1 MYTLY
6 AKRYTLVYT
15 RYELRLTEKKIT
27 KKKEEDKYL
36 MLGTK
41 EIKINLNGKVINIE
55 TGKIAKQS
63 AGSIV
68 VSCEGTIVL
77 VTANSSK
84 EPREGI
90 DFFPLMVDY
99 EEKFY
104 AAGKIP
110 GGFFKREG
118 RPSKN
123 AILTS
128 RLIDRPLRPL
138 FPKEY
143 RNDVQVIATVLSYD
157 QKNSPDILAIIG
169 ASAALWISDIPFQC
183 PIGAV
188 RIGLIKN
195 EFIVNPSP
203 EELENT
209 ELDLIIAGTKDSI
222 IMMEGEAKE
231 VSEENV
237 LKAIGIAQE
246 AIKTIIEGQ
255 EKLADILGKSNI
267 KEEKQYSETAELE
280 DNFRKEIKNLYG
292 KEIKKS
298 MCITEKK
305 ERENTLKN
313 ISNQIIEKLSVE
325 GDNLSLL
332 KNAYDE
338 VYKETVRNLIM
349 EEKIRVDGRKL
360 GEIRPINCETGVLPR
375 VHGSAL
381 FTRGETQALVITTL
395 GTVKDKQFIDTLEDD
410 TSERFYLHYN
420 FPPFSVGEVRPR
432 RGQSR
437 REIGHGSL
445 AEMALKA
452 VIPTEEKFPY
462 TIRIVSEIL
471 ESNGSSSMASVCGG
485 SLSLFDAGVPIEKP
499 VAGVAMGLVKEDEKV
514 EILTDILGLED
525 HYGDMD
531 FKATGTDQGITAIQ
545 MDLKIAGVSKDT
557 MQDVLQRS
565 KEARL
570 FILDVMNKTMSKPKE
585 ELSDYAPKILLINV
599 DPSKIGMVIGPGG
612 KNIKKIIEITG
623 ASVDIK
629 DDGEVFIAAID
640 GDTLKQAKKM
650 IEDLVREAKVGETYE
665 GRVTRTTNF
674 GAFVEIFP
682 GREGLVHISKLSHER
697 IKRVEDVVRV
707 NDSILVKCIGID
719 NQGRVDL
726 RKMDSDENNI
736 VNNDIDKNNEN
747 LD

>member
-1 MYTLY
+1 MS
-6 AKRYTLVYT
+6 
-15 RYELRLTEKKIT
+15 EF
-27 KKKEEDKYL
+27 
-36 MLGTK
+36 K
-41 EIKINLNGKVINIE
+41 EIKINLNGKIINIE
-55 TGKIAKQS
+55 TGKMAKQS

-68 VSCEGTIVL
+68 VSCEGTVVL
-77 VTANSSK
+77 VTANSTK

-138 FPKEY
+138 FPKGY

-157 QKNSPDILAIIG
+157 QKNLPDILAMIG
-169 ASAALWISDIPFQC
+169 ASTALWISDIPFQG

-188 RIGLIKN
+188 RVGLVEN
-195 EFIVNPSP
+195 EFIVNPGP
-203 EELENT
+203 QELENT
-209 ELDLIIAGTKDSI
+209 ELNLIIAGTKDSI

-231 VSEENV
+231 VSEEII

-255 EKLADILGKSNI
+255 KKLADILGKSNL
-267 KEEKQYSETAELE
+267 KEEKQYSETAELAG
-280 DNFRKEIKNLYG
+280 NYGKEIKNLYE
-292 KEIKKS
+292 KEIKEAV
-298 MCITEKK
+298 CINEKK
-305 ERENTLKN
+305 EREDSLKDIFN
-313 ISNQIIEKLSVE
+313 KIIEKLSTE
-325 GDNLSLL
+325 EDNLPLL
-332 KNAYDE
+332 KNIYDE
-338 VYKETVRNLIM
+338 ACKEAVRGLIIKD
-349 EEKIRVDGRKL
+349 KIRVDGRKL
-360 GEIRPINCETGVLPR
+360 DEVRTISCETGVLPR

-381 FTRGETQALVITTL
+381 FTRGQTQALVITTL
-395 GTVKDKQFIDTLEDD
+395 GTVKDRQFIDTLEEES
-410 TSERFYLHYN
+410 SERFYLHYN

-452 VIPTEEKFPY
+452 LIPSEEEFPY

-485 SLSLFDAGVPIEKP
+485 SLSLFDAGVPLKRPI
-499 VAGVAMGLVKEDEKV
+499 AGIAMGLIKEDENV
-514 EILTDILGLED
+514 EILTDILGIED

-531 FKATGTDQGITAIQ
+531 FKAAGTSEGITAIQ
-545 MDLKIAGVSKDT
+545 MDLKITGISKNALSDI
-557 MQDVLQRS
+557 LERS
-565 KEARL
+565 KKARL
-570 FILDVMNKTMSKPKE
+570 YILDKMNEAMSKPKDN
-585 ELSDYAPKILLINV
+585 LSEYAPKISVINV
-599 DPSKIGMVIGPGG
+599 DPTKIGMVIGPSG
-612 KNIKKIIEITG
+612 KNIKRIIEVTG
-623 ASVDIK
+623 ASIDIK
-629 DDGEVFIAAID
+629 DDGEIFIASPD
-640 GDTLKQAKKM
+640 EKSLNQAKKM
-650 IEDLVREAKVGETYE
+650 IEDMVREAKVGETYE

-682 GREGLVHISKLSHER
+682 GKEGLVHISKLSHKR
-697 IKRVEDVVRV
+697 IGRVEDVVRV
-707 NDSILVKCIGID
+707 NDDILVKCIGID
-719 NQGRVDL
+719 SQGRIDL
-726 RKMDSDENNI
+726 RKMDTDENNI
-736 VNNDIDKNNEN
+736 VNNDIDKKNEKY
-747 LD
+747 D

>member
-1 MYTLY
+1 
-6 AKRYTLVYT
+6 
-15 RYELRLTEKKIT
+15 
-27 KKKEEDKYL
+27 
-36 MLGTK
+36 MLGCK
-41 EIKINLNGKVINIE
+41 EIKINLNGKIINVE

-68 VSCEGTIVL
+68 VSCEGTVVL
-77 VTANSSK
+77 VTVNSSK
-84 EPREGI
+84 EPREGT

-138 FPKEY
+138 FPEGYK
-143 RNDVQVIATVLSYD
+143 NDVQVIATVLSYD
-157 QKNSPDILAIIG
+157 QKNLPDMLAMIG
-169 ASAALWISDIPFQC
+169 ASTALWISDIPFQG
-183 PIGAV
+183 PIGGV
-188 RIGLIKN
+188 RIGLVEN
-195 EFIVNPSP
+195 EFIVNPGP

-209 ELDLIIAGTKDSI
+209 ELNLIIAGTKDSI

-231 VSEENV
+231 VPEEII

-267 KEEKQYSETAELE
+267 KEEKQYSETAELA
-280 DNFRKEIKNLYG
+280 DNYRKEIKNLYE

-298 MCITEKK
+298 ICINEKK
-305 ERENTLKN
+305 EREDLLKD
-313 ISNQIIEKLSVE
+313 ILNQIIEKLSIE
-325 GDNLSLL
+325 EDNLTLL
-332 KNAYDE
+332 KNVYDE
-338 VYKETVRNLIM
+338 ICKEAVRELIIK
-349 EEKIRVDGRKL
+349 EKIRVDGRKL
-360 GEIRPINCETGVLPR
+360 DEIRLISCETGVLPR

-381 FTRGETQALVITTL
+381 FTRGQTQALVVTTL
-395 GTVKDKQFIDTLEDD
+395 GTVKDKQFIDTLEEES
-410 TSERFYLHYN
+410 SERFYLHYN

-452 VIPTEEKFPY
+452 LIPSEEEFPY

-485 SLSLFDAGVPIEKP
+485 SLSLFDAGVPLKRPI
-499 VAGVAMGLVKEDEKV
+499 AGIAMGLVKEDENV
-514 EILTDILGLED
+514 EILTDILGIED
-525 HYGDMD
+525 YYGDMD
-531 FKATGTDQGITAIQ
+531 FKVAGSSEGITAIQ
-545 MDLKIAGVSKDT
+545 MDLKIAGISKNTLSDI
-557 MQDVLQRS
+557 LKRS

-570 FILDVMNKTMSKPKE
+570 YILEKMNKTISKSRE
-585 ELSDYAPKILLINV
+585 NLSVYAPKISVINV
-599 DPSKIGMVIGPGG
+599 DPTKIGMVIGPSG
-612 KNIKKIIEITG
+612 KNIKRIIEVTG
-623 ASVDIK
+623 ASIDIK
-629 DDGEVFIAAID
+629 DDGEIFIAAID
-640 GDTLKQAKKM
+640 EKSMSQARKM
-650 IEDLVREAKVGETYE
+650 IEAMVREAKVGETYE
-665 GRVTRTTNF
+665 GKVTRTTNF

-682 GREGLVHISKLSHER
+682 GKEGLVHISKLSHKR
-697 IKRVEDVVRV
+697 IGRVEDVVRV
-707 NDSILVKCIGID
+707 NDNILVKVIGID

-726 RKMDSDENNI
+726 RKMDSDENDI
-736 VNNDIDKNNEN
+736 ENNDIDKKNEKY
-747 LD
+747 D

>member
-1 MYTLY
+1 MTYQS
-6 AKRYTLVYT
+6 
-15 RYELRLTEKKIT
+15 
-27 KKKEEDKYL
+27 KKEEGKCL

-41 EIKINLNGKVINIE
+41 EIKINLNGKVINIG
-55 TGKIAKQS
+55 TGKVAKQS

-138 FPKEY
+138 FPQEY

-169 ASAALWISDIPFQC
+169 ASAALWISDIPFQG

-188 RIGLIKN
+188 RIGLVEN

-203 EELENT
+203 EELENS

-231 VSEENV
+231 VPEENV

-246 AIKTIIEGQ
+246 AIKTIVESQ
-255 EKLADILGKSNI
+255 EKFADVLGKSNI

-298 MCITEKK
+298 ICISEKK
-305 ERENTLKN
+305 ERETTLKN
-313 ISNQIIEKLSVE
+313 ISNQIIEKLSAE

-338 VYKETVRNLIM
+338 VYKETVRNLIIK
-349 EEKIRVDGRKL
+349 EKIRVDGRKL
-360 GEIRPINCETGVLPR
+360 DEIRPISCETGVLPR

-395 GTVKDKQFIDTLEDD
+395 GTVKDKQFIDTLEEES
-410 TSERFYLHYN
+410 SERFYLHYN

-452 VIPTEEKFPY
+452 VIPPEEKFPY
-462 TIRIVSEIL
+462 TIRVVSEIL

-485 SLSLFDAGVPIEKP
+485 SLSLFDAGVPIKKP
-499 VAGVAMGLVKEDEKV
+499 VAGVAMGLVKEDENV

-570 FILDVMNKTMSKPKE
+570 FILDKMNKTMSKPKE
-585 ELSDYAPKILLINV
+585 ELSDYAPKILVINV
-599 DPSKIGMVIGPGG
+599 DPSKIGMVIGPSG
-612 KNIKKIIEITG
+612 KNIKKIIEVTG

-629 DDGEVFIAAID
+629 DDGEVFIAATD
-640 GDTLKQAKKM
+640 GKTLKQAKKM

-682 GREGLVHISKLSHER
+682 GKEGLVHISKLSHER
-697 IKRVEDVVRV
+697 IRRVEDVVRV

-726 RKMDSDENNI
+726 RKMDTDENNI
-736 VNNDIDKNNEN
+736 VNNDIDKKNDN

>member
-1 MYTLY
+1 
-6 AKRYTLVYT
+6 
-15 RYELRLTEKKIT
+15 
-27 KKKEEDKYL
+27 
-36 MLGTK
+36 MLGCK
-41 EIKINLNGKVINIE
+41 EIKINLNGKVINLE

-68 VSCEGTIVL
+68 VTCEGTIVL

-138 FPKEY
+138 FPEGYK
-143 RNDVQVIATVLSYD
+143 NDVQVIATVLSYD
-157 QKNSPDILAIIG
+157 QNNLPDILAMIG
-169 ASAALWISDIPFQC
+169 ASTALWISDIPFQG

-188 RIGLIKN
+188 RIGLVEN
-195 EFIVNPSP
+195 EFIVNPGP
-203 EELENT
+203 EELENS

-231 VSEENV
+231 VSEEII

-255 EKLADILGKSNI
+255 EKLADLLGKSNI
-267 KEEKQYSETAELE
+267 KEEKQYSETAELA
-280 DNFRKEIKNLYG
+280 DNYGKEIKNLYE
-292 KEIKKS
+292 KEIKNAV
-298 MCITEKK
+298 CVNEKK
-305 ERENTLKN
+305 EREDLLEDIFNR
-313 ISNQIIEKLSVE
+313 IIEKLSIEEV
-325 GDNLSLL
+325 NLPLL
-332 KNAYDE
+332 KDVYDKIC
-338 VYKETVRNLIM
+338 KEAVRNLIIKD
-349 EEKIRVDGRKL
+349 KIRVDGRKL
-360 GEIRPINCETGVLPR
+360 DEIRPISCETGVLPR

-381 FTRGETQALVITTL
+381 FTRGQTQALAVTTL
-395 GTVKDKQFIDTLEDD
+395 GTVKDRQFIDTLEEES
-410 TSERFYLHYN
+410 SERFYLHYN

-445 AEMALKA
+445 AEMSLKA
-452 VIPTEEKFPY
+452 LIPSEEEFPY

-471 ESNGSSSMASVCGG
+471 ESNGSSSMASVCAG
-485 SLSLFDAGVPIEKP
+485 SLSLFDAGVPIKRP
-499 VAGVAMGLVKEDEKV
+499 IAGIAMGLVKEDENV

-531 FKATGTDQGITAIQ
+531 FKAAGTNLGITGIQ
-545 MDLKIAGVSKDT
+545 MDLKIAGIPKNALSDI
-557 MQDVLQRS
+557 LERS
-565 KEARL
+565 KVARL
-570 FILDVMNKTMSKPKE
+570 YILEKMNEVLSKSREK
-585 ELSDYAPKILLINV
+585 LSEYAPKISVIKV
-599 DPSKIGMVIGPGG
+599 DPAKIGMVIGPGG
-612 KNIKKIIEITG
+612 KNIKKIIEISG
-623 ASVDIK
+623 ASIDIK
-629 DDGEVFIAAID
+629 DDGEIFIAAID
-640 GDTLKQAKKM
+640 EKSMSQARKM
-650 IEDLVREAKVGETYE
+650 IEAMVREAKVGETYE
-665 GRVTRTTNF
+665 GKVTRTTNF

-682 GREGLVHISKLSHER
+682 GKEGLVHISKLSRKR
-697 IKRVEDVVRV
+697 IGRVEDVVRV
-707 NDSILVKCIGID
+707 NDDILVKCIGID
-719 NQGRVDL
+719 DQGRVDL
-726 RKMDSDENNI
+726 RKIEEEENNT
-736 VNNDIDKNNEN
+736 VNNDAEKKNEKY
-747 LD
+747 D

>member
-1 MYTLY
+1 
-6 AKRYTLVYT
+6 
-15 RYELRLTEKKIT
+15 
-27 KKKEEDKYL
+27 

-41 EIKINLNGKVINIE
+41 EIKINLNGKVISIE
-55 TGKIAKQS
+55 TGKVAKQS

-138 FPKEY
+138 FPKEF

-157 QKNSPDILAIIG
+157 QKNSPEILAIIG
-169 ASAALWISDIPFQC
+169 ASAALWISDIPFQG

-188 RIGLIKN
+188 RIGLIEN

-203 EELENT
+203 EELENS

-231 VSEENV
+231 VPEENV

-246 AIKTIIEGQ
+246 AIKTIVESQ
-255 EKLADILGKSNI
+255 KKLADILGKSKV

-280 DNFRKEIKNLYG
+280 ENYRKEIRNLYG

-298 MCITEKK
+298 TCISQKK
-305 ERENTLKN
+305 EREDTLKD

-325 GDNLSLL
+325 GDNLYLL

-338 VYKETVRNLIM
+338 VYKETIRNLII
-349 EEKIRVDGRKL
+349 KDKVRVDGRKL
-360 GEIRPINCETGVLPR
+360 DEIRPISCETGVLPR

-395 GTVKDKQFIDTLEDD
+395 GTVKDKQFIDTLEKES
-410 TSERFYLHYN
+410 SERFYLHYN
-420 FPPFSVGEVRPR
+420 FPPFSVGEVKPR

-452 VIPTEEKFPY
+452 VIPPEEKFPY

-499 VAGVAMGLVKEDEKV
+499 VAGVALGLVKEGDNV

-531 FKATGTDQGITAIQ
+531 FKATGTEQGITAIQ
-545 MDLKIAGVSKDT
+545 MDLKIAGVSKNT

-570 FILDVMNKTMSKPKE
+570 FILEKMNETMSKPKE
-585 ELSDYAPKILLINV
+585 ELSDYAPKILVINV
-599 DPSKIGMVIGPGG
+599 DTNKIGMVIGPSG
-612 KNIKKIIEITG
+612 KNIKKIIEVTG

-629 DDGEVFIAAID
+629 DDGEIFIAATD
-640 GDTLKQAKKM
+640 GKTLKQAKKM

-682 GREGLVHISKLSHER
+682 GKEGLVHISKLSHER
-697 IKRVEDVVRV
+697 I
-707 NDSILVKCIGID
+707 
-719 NQGRVDL
+719 
-726 RKMDSDENNI
+726 RKS
-736 VNNDIDKNNEN
+736 
-747 LD
+747 

>member
-1 MYTLY
+1 MQDAQLESRQNIYNKTDFSDN
-6 AKRYTLVYT
+6 
-15 RYELRLTEKKIT
+15 
-27 KKKEEDKYL
+27 EEDKNYL
-36 MLGTK
+36 MSECK
-41 EIKINLNGKVINIE
+41 EIKINLNGKIINIE
-55 TGKIAKQS
+55 TGKIAKQA

-68 VSCEGTIVL
+68 VSCEETVVL
-77 VTANSSK
+77 VTSVSSN

-143 RNDVQVIATVLSYD
+143 RNDVQIIATVLSYD
-157 QKNSPDILAIIG
+157 QKNLPDVLAIIG
-169 ASAALWISDIPFQC
+169 ASSALWISDIPFKC

-188 RIGLIKN
+188 RIGLIEN
-195 EFIVNPSP
+195 EFIVNPGP
-203 EELENT
+203 QELENT
-209 ELDLIIAGTKDSI
+209 ELNLIIAGTKDSI

-231 VSEENV
+231 VPEEII
-237 LKAIGIAQE
+237 LKAINIAQE
-246 AIKTIIEGQ
+246 SIKTIVEGQ

-267 KEEKQYSETAELE
+267 KEEEEQYSETAELE
-280 DNFRKEIKNLYG
+280 DNYRKEIKNLYE

-298 MCITEKK
+298 ICINEKK
-305 ERENTLKN
+305 EREDLLED
-313 ISNQIIEKLSVE
+313 IFNQIIEKLSIE
-325 GDNLSLL
+325 GENLPLL

-338 VYKETVRNLIM
+338 ICKEAVRNLIIK
-349 EEKIRVDGRKL
+349 EKIRADGRKL
-360 GEIRPINCETGVLPR
+360 DEIRPISCETGVLPR

-381 FTRGETQALVITTL
+381 FTRGQTQALVVTTL
-395 GTVKDKQFIDTLEDD
+395 GTVKDKQFIDTLEEES
-410 TSERFYLHYN
+410 SERFYLHYN

-452 VIPTEEKFPY
+452 LIPSEEEFPY

-471 ESNGSSSMASVCGG
+471 ESNGSSSMATVCGG
-485 SLSLFDAGVPIEKP
+485 SLSLFDAGVPLKRPI
-499 VAGVAMGLVKEDEKV
+499 AGIAMGLVKEDENV

-531 FKATGTDQGITAIQ
+531 FKAAGSSEGITSIQ
-545 MDLKIAGVSKDT
+545 MDLKIAGISKNTLSDI
-557 MQDVLQRS
+557 LKRS

-570 FILDVMNKTMSKPKE
+570 YILEKMNKTISKPKE
-585 ELSDYAPKILLINV
+585 KLSAYAPKISVINV
-599 DPSKIGMVIGPGG
+599 DPTKIGMVIGPSG
-612 KNIKKIIEITG
+612 KNIKRIIEVTG
-623 ASVDIK
+623 ASIDIK
-629 DDGEVFIAAID
+629 DDGEIFIAATD
-640 GDTLKQAKKM
+640 EKTLNQSKKM
-650 IEDLVREAKVGETYE
+650 IEDLVREAKVGDTYK
-665 GRVTRTTNF
+665 GKVTRTTNF

-682 GREGLVHISKLSHER
+682 GKEGLVHISKLSHKR
-697 IKRVEDVVRV
+697 IGRVEDVVKV
-707 NDSILVKCIGID
+707 NDNILVKVIGID

-726 RKMDSDENNI
+726 RKMDIDENN
-736 VNNDIDKNNEN
+736 VENNDIDKKNEKY
-747 LD
+747 D

>member
-1 MYTLY
+1 MI
-6 AKRYTLVYT
+6 
-15 RYELRLTEKKIT
+15 EF
-27 KKKEEDKYL
+27 
-36 MLGTK
+36 K
-41 EIKINLNGKVINIE
+41 EIKINLNGKIINLE
-55 TGKIAKQS
+55 TGKMAKQS

-68 VSCEGTIVL
+68 VSCEGTVVL
-77 VTANSSK
+77 VTANSTK

-138 FPKEY
+138 FPKGY

-157 QKNSPDILAIIG
+157 QKNMPDILAMIG
-169 ASAALWISDIPFQC
+169 ASTALWISDIPFQG

-188 RIGLIKN
+188 RIGLVEN
-195 EFIVNPSP
+195 EFIVNPGP
-203 EELENT
+203 QELENS
-209 ELDLIIAGTKDSI
+209 ELNLIIAGTKDSI

-231 VSEENV
+231 VSEEII

-255 EKLADILGKSNI
+255 KKLADILGKSNL
-267 KEEKQYSETAELE
+267 KEEKQYSETAELA
-280 DNFRKEIKNLYG
+280 DNYAKEIKNLYE
-292 KEIKKS
+292 KEIKEAV
-298 MCITEKK
+298 CINEKK
-305 ERENTLKN
+305 EREDSLKDIFN
-313 ISNQIIEKLSVE
+313 KIIEKLSTE
-325 GDNLSLL
+325 EDNLPLL
-332 KNAYDE
+332 KNIYDE
-338 VYKETVRNLIM
+338 ACKEAVRGLIIKD
-349 EEKIRVDGRKL
+349 KIRVDGRKL
-360 GEIRPINCETGVLPR
+360 DEVRTISCETGVLPR

-381 FTRGETQALVITTL
+381 FTRGQTQALVITTL
-395 GTVKDKQFIDTLEDD
+395 GTVKDRQFIDTLEEES
-410 TSERFYLHYN
+410 SERFYLHYN

-452 VIPTEEKFPY
+452 LIPSEEEFPY

-485 SLSLFDAGVPIEKP
+485 SLSLFDAGVPLKRPI
-499 VAGVAMGLVKEDEKV
+499 AGIAMGLIKEDENV
-514 EILTDILGLED
+514 EILTDILGIED

-531 FKATGTDQGITAIQ
+531 FKAAGTSEGITAIQ
-545 MDLKIAGVSKDT
+545 MDLKITGISKDT
-557 MQDVLQRS
+557 LSDVLKRS

-570 FILDVMNKTMSKPKE
+570 YILDKMNEAMSKPKDN
-585 ELSDYAPKILLINV
+585 LSEYAPKISVINV
-599 DPSKIGMVIGPGG
+599 DPTKIGMVIGPSG
-612 KNIKKIIEITG
+612 KNIKRIIEVTG
-623 ASVDIK
+623 ASIDIK
-629 DDGEVFIAAID
+629 DDGEIFIASPD
-640 GDTLKQAKKM
+640 EKSLNQAKKM
-650 IEDLVREAKVGETYE
+650 IEDMVREAKVGETYE
-665 GRVTRTTNF
+665 GKVTRTTNF

-682 GREGLVHISKLSHER
+682 GKEGLVHISKLSHKR
-697 IKRVEDVVRV
+697 IGRVEDVVRV
-707 NDSILVKCIGID
+707 NDNILVKVIGID

-736 VNNDIDKNNEN
+736 VNNDIDKKNEKY
-747 LD
+747 D

>member
-1 MYTLY
+1 
-6 AKRYTLVYT
+6 
-15 RYELRLTEKKIT
+15 
-27 KKKEEDKYL
+27 
-36 MLGTK
+36 MLGRK
-41 EIKINLNGKVINIE
+41 EIKINLNGKIINIE

-157 QKNSPDILAIIG
+157 QKNLPDVLAVIG
-169 ASAALWISDIPFQC
+169 ASAALWISDIPFQG

-188 RIGLIKN
+188 RIGMIEN
-195 EFIVNPSP
+195 EFIVNPGP
-203 EELENT
+203 GELGNS

-231 VSEENV
+231 VPEEII
-237 LKAIGIAQE
+237 LKAISIAQE
-246 AIKTIIEGQ
+246 SIKTIVEGQ

-280 DNFRKEIKNLYG
+280 YNYRKEIRNLYEN
-292 KEIKKS
+292 EIKKS
-298 MCITEKK
+298 ICINEKK

-313 ISNQIIEKLSVE
+313 IFNQITEKLSVE
-325 GDNLSLL
+325 GDNLPLL

-338 VYKETVRNLIM
+338 ICQEAVRNLIIQ
-349 EEKIRVDGRKL
+349 EKIRVDGRKL
-360 GEIRPINCETGVLPR
+360 DEIRPISCETGVLPR

-395 GTVKDKQFIDTLEDD
+395 GTVKDRQFIDTLEEES
-410 TSERFYLHYN
+410 SERFYLHYN

-452 VIPTEEKFPY
+452 VIPSEEKFPY

-485 SLSLFDAGVPIEKP
+485 SLSLFDAGVPIKMP
-499 VAGVAMGLVKEDEKV
+499 VAGVAMGLVKEDENV

-531 FKATGTDQGITAIQ
+531 FKATGTSQGITAIQ
-545 MDLKIAGVSKDT
+545 MDLKIAGISKDT
-557 MQDVLQRS
+557 MQNVLQRS

-570 FILDVMNKTMSKPKE
+570 YILEKMNETMYKPKE
-585 ELSDYAPKILLINV
+585 KLSDYAPKILVINV
-599 DPSKIGMVIGPGG
+599 DTAKIGMVIGPSG

-623 ASVDIK
+623 ASIDIK
-629 DDGEVFIAAID
+629 DDGEIFIASPD
-640 GDTLKQAKKM
+640 GKSLNQAKKM
-650 IEDLVREAKVGETYE
+650 IEDMVREAKVGETYE
-665 GRVTRTTNF
+665 GKVTRTTNF

-682 GREGLVHISKLSHER
+682 GKEGLVHISKLSHKR
-697 IKRVEDVVRV
+697 IGRVEDVVKV
-707 NDSILVKCIGID
+707 NDNILVKCIGID

-726 RKMDSDENNI
+726 RKMDGDENNI
-736 VNNDIDKNNEN
+736 ENNDIDKKNEKY
-747 LD
+747 D

>member
-1 MYTLY
+1 
-6 AKRYTLVYT
+6 
-15 RYELRLTEKKIT
+15 
-27 KKKEEDKYL
+27 

-55 TGKIAKQS
+55 TGKVAKQS

-138 FPKEY
+138 FPQEY

-188 RIGLIKN
+188 RIGLKEN
-195 EFIVNPSP
+195 EFIVNPGP
-203 EELENT
+203 EELENS

-338 VYKETVRNLIM
+338 VCKETIRNLIM

-360 GEIRPINCETGVLPR
+360 DEIRPISCETGVLPR

-420 FPPFSVGEVRPR
+420 FPPFSVGEVKPR

-452 VIPTEEKFPY
+452 VIPPEEKFPY

-585 ELSDYAPKILLINV
+585 ELSEYAPKIMIVSV

-612 KNIKKIIEITG
+612 KNIKKIIEVTG

-629 DDGEVFIAAID
+629 DDGEVFIAAPD
-640 GDTLKQAKKM
+640 GKALKQAKKM

-697 IKRVEDVVRV
+697 IRRVEDVVRV

-726 RKMDSDENNI
+726 RKMDSDENDI
-736 VNNDIDKNNEN
+736 VNNDIDKNNEKY
-747 LD
+747 D

>member
-1 MYTLY
+1 MI
-6 AKRYTLVYT
+6 
-15 RYELRLTEKKIT
+15 KK
-27 KKKEEDKYL
+27 
-36 MLGTK
+36 
-41 EIKINLNGKVINIE
+41 NLPD
-55 TGKIAKQS
+55 
-63 AGSIV
+63 
-68 VSCEGTIVL
+68 VL
-77 VTANSSK
+77 AV
-84 EPREGI
+84 
-90 DFFPLMVDY
+90 
-99 EEKFY
+99 
-104 AAGKIP
+104 
-110 GGFFKREG
+110 
-118 RPSKN
+118 
-123 AILTS
+123 
-128 RLIDRPLRPL
+128 
-138 FPKEY
+138 
-143 RNDVQVIATVLSYD
+143 
-157 QKNSPDILAIIG
+157 IG
-169 ASAALWISDIPFQC
+169 ASAALWISDIPFLG

-188 RIGLIKN
+188 RIGLVEK
-195 EFIVNPSP
+195 EFIVNPGP
-203 EELENT
+203 EELENS

-222 IMMEGEAKE
+222 IMMEGGAKE
-231 VSEENV
+231 VPEETV
-237 LKAIGIAQE
+237 LKAIDIAQE
-246 AIKTIIEGQ
+246 AIKTIVEGQ

-267 KEEKQYSETAELE
+267 KEEKQYSETAKLE
-280 DNFRKEIKNLYG
+280 DNYRTEIKNLYG

-298 MCITEKK
+298 ICISEKK
-305 ERENTLKN
+305 ERENALKN
-313 ISNQIIEKLSVE
+313 ISNQIIEKLSAE

-338 VYKETVRNLIM
+338 VYKETVRDLIIQ
-349 EEKIRVDGRKL
+349 EKIRVDGRKL
-360 GEIRPINCETGVLPR
+360 DEIRPISCETGVLPR

-395 GTVKDKQFIDTLEDD
+395 GTVKDRQFIDTLEDES
-410 TSERFYLHYN
+410 SESFYLHYN

-452 VIPTEEKFPY
+452 VIPPEEKFPY

-485 SLSLFDAGVPIEKP
+485 SLSLFDAGVAIKNP
-499 VAGVAMGLVKEDEKV
+499 VAGVAMGLVKEGENI

-545 MDLKIAGVSKDT
+545 MDLKIAGISKDT

-570 FILDVMNKTMSKPKE
+570 FILEKMNKTMSKPKE
-585 ELSDYAPKILLINV
+585 ELSKYAPKILVINV
-599 DPSKIGMVIGPGG
+599 DPSKIGMVIGPSG
-612 KNIKKIIEITG
+612 KNIKKIIEVTG

-629 DDGEVFIAAID
+629 DDGEIFIAATD
-640 GDTLKQAKKM
+640 GKTLKQAKKM

-682 GREGLVHISKLSHER
+682 GKEGLVHISKLSHER
-697 IKRVEDVVRV
+697 IRRVEDVVRV

-719 NQGRVDL
+719 DQGRVDL

-736 VNNDIDKNNEN
+736 VNNDIDKNEN

>member
-1 MYTLY
+1 
-6 AKRYTLVYT
+6 
-15 RYELRLTEKKIT
+15 
-27 KKKEEDKYL
+27 
-36 MLGTK
+36 MLGCK
-41 EIKINLNGKVINIE
+41 EIKINLNGKVINLE

-68 VSCEGTIVL
+68 VTCEGTIVL

-138 FPKEY
+138 FPEGYK
-143 RNDVQVIATVLSYD
+143 NDVQVIATVLSYD
-157 QKNSPDILAIIG
+157 QNNLPDILAMIG
-169 ASAALWISDIPFQC
+169 ASTALWISDIPFQG

-188 RIGLIKN
+188 RIGLVEN
-195 EFIVNPSP
+195 EFIVNPGP
-203 EELENT
+203 EELENS

-231 VSEENV
+231 VSEEII

-255 EKLADILGKSNI
+255 EKLADLLGKSNI
-267 KEEKQYSETAELE
+267 KEEKQYSETAELA
-280 DNFRKEIKNLYG
+280 DNYGKEIKNLYE
-292 KEIKKS
+292 KEIKNAV
-298 MCITEKK
+298 CVNEKK
-305 ERENTLKN
+305 ERENLLEDIFN
-313 ISNQIIEKLSVE
+313 RIIEKLSIEEV
-325 GDNLSLL
+325 NLPLL
-332 KNAYDE
+332 KDVYDKIC
-338 VYKETVRNLIM
+338 KEAVRNLIIKD
-349 EEKIRVDGRKL
+349 KIRVDGRKL
-360 GEIRPINCETGVLPR
+360 DEIRPISCETGVLPR

-381 FTRGETQALVITTL
+381 FTRGQTQALAVTTL
-395 GTVKDKQFIDTLEDD
+395 GTVKDRQFIDTLEEES
-410 TSERFYLHYN
+410 SERFYLHYN

-445 AEMALKA
+445 AEMSLKA
-452 VIPTEEKFPY
+452 LIPSEEEFPY

-471 ESNGSSSMASVCGG
+471 ESNGSSSMASVCAG
-485 SLSLFDAGVPIEKP
+485 SLSLFDAGVPIKRP
-499 VAGVAMGLVKEDEKV
+499 IAGIAMGLVKEDENV

-531 FKATGTDQGITAIQ
+531 FKAAGTNLGITGIQ
-545 MDLKIAGVSKDT
+545 MDLKIAGIPKNALSDI
-557 MQDVLQRS
+557 LERS
-565 KEARL
+565 KVARL
-570 FILDVMNKTMSKPKE
+570 YILEKMNEVLSKSREK
-585 ELSDYAPKILLINV
+585 LSDYAPKISVIKV
-599 DPSKIGMVIGPGG
+599 DPAKIGMVIGPGG
-612 KNIKKIIEITG
+612 KNIKKIIEISG
-623 ASVDIK
+623 ASIDIK
-629 DDGEVFIAAID
+629 DDGEIFIAAID
-640 GDTLKQAKKM
+640 EKSMSQARKM
-650 IEDLVREAKVGETYE
+650 IEAMVREAKVGETYE
-665 GRVTRTTNF
+665 GKVTRTTNF

-682 GREGLVHISKLSHER
+682 GKEGLVHISKLSRKR
-697 IKRVEDVVRV
+697 IGRVEDVVRV
-707 NDSILVKCIGID
+707 NDDILVKCIGID
-719 NQGRVDL
+719 DQGRVDL
-726 RKMDSDENNI
+726 RKIEEEENNT
-736 VNNDIDKNNEN
+736 VNNDAEKKNEKY
-747 LD
+747 D

>member
-1 MYTLY
+1 MS
-6 AKRYTLVYT
+6 
-15 RYELRLTEKKIT
+15 EF
-27 KKKEEDKYL
+27 
-36 MLGTK
+36 K
-41 EIKINLNGKVINIE
+41 EIKINLNGKIINIE
-55 TGKIAKQS
+55 TGKMAKQS

-68 VSCEGTIVL
+68 VSCEGTVVL
-77 VTANSSK
+77 VTANSTK

-138 FPKEY
+138 FPKGY

-157 QKNSPDILAIIG
+157 QKNMPDILAMIG
-169 ASAALWISDIPFQC
+169 ASTALWISDIPFQG

-188 RIGLIKN
+188 RIGLVEN
-195 EFIVNPSP
+195 EFIVNPGP
-203 EELENT
+203 QELENS
-209 ELDLIIAGTKDSI
+209 ELNLIIAGTKDSI

-231 VSEENV
+231 VSEEII

-255 EKLADILGKSNI
+255 NKLADILGKSNL
-267 KEEKQYSETAELE
+267 KEEKQYSETAELA
-280 DNFRKEIKNLYG
+280 DNYAKEIKNLYE
-292 KEIKKS
+292 KEIKEAV
-298 MCITEKK
+298 CINEKK
-305 ERENTLKN
+305 EREDSLKDIFN
-313 ISNQIIEKLSVE
+313 KIIEKLSTE
-325 GDNLSLL
+325 EDNLPLL
-332 KNAYDE
+332 KNIYDE
-338 VYKETVRNLIM
+338 ACKEAVRGLIIKD
-349 EEKIRVDGRKL
+349 KIRVDGRKL
-360 GEIRPINCETGVLPR
+360 DEVRTISCETGVLPR

-381 FTRGETQALVITTL
+381 FTRGQTQALVITTL
-395 GTVKDKQFIDTLEDD
+395 GTVKDRQFIDTLEEES
-410 TSERFYLHYN
+410 SERFYLHYN

-452 VIPTEEKFPY
+452 LIPSEEEFPY

-485 SLSLFDAGVPIEKP
+485 SLSLFDAGVPLKRPI
-499 VAGVAMGLVKEDEKV
+499 AGIAMGLIKEDENV
-514 EILTDILGLED
+514 EILTDILGIED

-531 FKATGTDQGITAIQ
+531 FKAAGTSEGITAIQ
-545 MDLKIAGVSKDT
+545 MDLKITGISKNALSDI
-557 MQDVLQRS
+557 LERS
-565 KEARL
+565 KKVRL
-570 FILDVMNKTMSKPKE
+570 YILDKMNEAMSKPKDN
-585 ELSDYAPKILLINV
+585 LSEYAPKISVINV
-599 DPSKIGMVIGPGG
+599 DPTKIGMVIGPSG
-612 KNIKKIIEITG
+612 KNIKRIIEVTG
-623 ASVDIK
+623 ASIDIK
-629 DDGEVFIAAID
+629 DDGEIFIASPD
-640 GDTLKQAKKM
+640 EKSLNQAKKM
-650 IEDLVREAKVGETYE
+650 IEDMVREAKVGETYE

-682 GREGLVHISKLSHER
+682 GKEGLVHISKLSHKR
-697 IKRVEDVVRV
+697 IGRVEDVVRV
-707 NDSILVKCIGID
+707 NDDILVKCIGID
-719 NQGRVDL
+719 SQGRIDL
-726 RKMDSDENNI
+726 RKMDTDENNI
-736 VNNDIDKNNEN
+736 VNNDIDKKNEKY
-747 LD
+747 D

>member
-1 MYTLY
+1 
-6 AKRYTLVYT
+6 
-15 RYELRLTEKKIT
+15 
-27 KKKEEDKYL
+27 

-41 EIKINLNGKVINIE
+41 EIEINLNGKVINIG
-55 TGKIAKQS
+55 TGKVAKQS

-138 FPKEY
+138 FPQEY

-169 ASAALWISDIPFQC
+169 ASAALWISDIPFQG

-188 RIGLIKN
+188 RIGIVEN

-203 EELENT
+203 EELENS

-231 VSEENV
+231 VPEEKV
-237 LKAIGIAQE
+237 LKAIVIAQE
-246 AIKTIIEGQ
+246 AIKTIVESQ
-255 EKLADILGKSNI
+255 EEFADILGKSNI

-298 MCITEKK
+298 ICIREKK

-313 ISNQIIEKLSVE
+313 ISNQIIEKLSAE

-332 KNAYDE
+332 KNAYDK
-338 VYKETVRNLIM
+338 VYKETVRNLIIK
-349 EEKIRVDGRKL
+349 EKIRVDGRKL
-360 GEIRPINCETGVLPR
+360 DEIRPISCETGVLPR

-420 FPPFSVGEVRPR
+420 FPPFSVGEVKPR

-452 VIPTEEKFPY
+452 VIPPEEKFPY

-485 SLSLFDAGVPIEKP
+485 SLSLFDAGVPIEKS
-499 VAGVAMGLVKEDEKV
+499 VAGVAMGLVKEDENV

-570 FILDVMNKTMSKPKE
+570 FILDKMNKTMSKPKE
-585 ELSDYAPKILLINV
+585 ELSDYAPKIMIVSV

-612 KNIKKIIEITG
+612 KNIKKIIEVTG

-629 DDGEVFIAAID
+629 DDGEVFIAAPD
-640 GDTLKQAKKM
+640 GKTLKQAKKM

-697 IKRVEDVVRV
+697 IRRVEDVVRV

-726 RKMDSDENNI
+726 RKMDTDENNI
-736 VNNDIDKNNEN
+736 VNNDIDKKNDN

>member
-1 MYTLY
+1 MTYWSN
-6 AKRYTLVYT
+6 
-15 RYELRLTEKKIT
+15 
-27 KKKEEDKYL
+27 KEEGKYL

-63 AGSIV
+63 AGSTV
-68 VSCEGTIVL
+68 VTCEGTIVL

-138 FPKEY
+138 FPEGY

-157 QKNSPDILAIIG
+157 QKNSPDVLAIIG
-169 ASAALWISDIPFQC
+169 ASAALWISNIPFQG

-188 RIGLIKN
+188 RIGLIEN

-203 EELENT
+203 EELENS

-231 VSEENV
+231 VPEEKV
-237 LKAIGIAQE
+237 LKAIAIAQE
-246 AIKTIIEGQ
+246 VINNIVDGQ

-267 KEEKQYSETAELE
+267 KEEKHYSETAELE
-280 DNFRKEIKNLYG
+280 DNYRKEIRNLYD

-298 MCITEKK
+298 ICISEKK
-305 ERENTLKN
+305 EREDILKN
-313 ISNQIIEKLSVE
+313 IFNQITEKLSVE
-325 GDNLSLL
+325 EDNSSLL

-338 VYKETVRNLIM
+338 ICQEAVRNLVIQ
-349 EEKIRVDGRKL
+349 EKIRVDGRKL
-360 GEIRPINCETGVLPR
+360 NEIRTISCETGVLPR

-395 GTVKDKQFIDTLEDD
+395 GTVKDRQFIDTLEEES
-410 TSERFYLHYN
+410 SERFYLHYN

-452 VIPTEEKFPY
+452 VIPSEEKFPY

-485 SLSLFDAGVPIEKP
+485 SLSLFDAGVAIKKP
-499 VAGVAMGLVKEDEKV
+499 VAGVAMGLVKEGENV

-545 MDLKIAGVSKDT
+545 MDLKIAGISKDT

-570 FILDVMNKTMSKPKE
+570 FILDKMNETMSKPKE
-585 ELSDYAPKILLINV
+585 ELSDYAPKILVINV
-599 DPSKIGMVIGPGG
+599 DTNKIGMVIGPSG
-612 KNIKKIIEITG
+612 KNIKKIIEVTG
-623 ASVDIK
+623 ASIDIK
-629 DDGEVFIAAID
+629 DDGEIFIAATD
-640 GDTLKQAKKM
+640 GKTLKQAKKM

-665 GRVTRTTNF
+665 GKVTRTTNF

-682 GREGLVHISKLSHER
+682 GKEGLVHISKLSHER
-697 IKRVEDVVRV
+697 IRKVEDVVRV

-726 RKMDSDENNI
+726 RKIDADEE
-736 VNNDIDKNNEN
+736 DIAEENGHGEKNKNY
-747 LD
+747 D